1 LLLIT
6 NKKPTFIASDSSHK
20 SLIQL
25 NRICFN
31 FLFSHILRY
40 VAQQPPPPCPLILP
54 VPNSTLESNSNHD
67 DNVRTVSVIISDG
80 FNQKPQKIS
89 TIATIMPALSSIREL
104 ISYVPTMKN
113 IATRGDLTGIPYLG
127 DKFDDEDQQLI
138 NSISGEPIKQNKNI
152 IRSMNIFDTFI
163 LH

>member
-1 LLLIT
+1 
-6 NKKPTFIASDSSHK
+6 
-20 SLIQL
+20 
-25 NRICFN
+25 
-31 FLFSHILRY
+31 
-40 VAQQPPPPCPLILP
+40 
-54 VPNSTLESNSNHD
+54 
-67 DNVRTVSVIISDG
+67 VSVIISDG

-152 IRSMNIFDTFI
+152 IRSMNMFDIFI